1 MKSNPWEI
9 LSGCGCGFLTLVVGT
24 AISALTFW
32 SLYEYA
38 GVRDI
43 AGFPNSNHASTVVPI
58 AVGISGCLGILL
70 GCRVG
75 FQ

>member
-1 MKSNPWEI
+1 MKPKPWAI

-24 AISALTFW
+24 AISALIFW

-43 AGFPNSNHASTVVPI
+43 AGFPNSNKASTVVL
-58 AVGISGCLGILL
+58 VE
-70 GCRVG
+70 VT
-75 FQ
+75 